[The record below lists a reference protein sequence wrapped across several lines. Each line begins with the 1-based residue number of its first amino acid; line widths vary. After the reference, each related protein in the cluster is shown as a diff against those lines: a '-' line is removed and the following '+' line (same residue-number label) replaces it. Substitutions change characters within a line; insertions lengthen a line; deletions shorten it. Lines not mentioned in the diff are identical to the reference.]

1 MTKDNKQP
9 KNSLKKTP
17 LKPTKTNKTFIDK
30 EGIIINKHYDIIEDK
45 PIIHIYG
52 RFDDG
57 SSFEVISKYKPHFF
71 IKKDDELKA
80 KKLLHIE
87 TEEVELKTINDEP
100 VLKVFAK
107 LPKDVSKLR
116 KYFEDQDIACYE
128 ADILFT
134 RKFCIDK
141 NILTSIHIKGY
152 AEKGLF
158 TDWFLEDAE
167 LSKGKD
173 DCSSKIKLFSFD
185 IETDPD
191 AKEIYSVSMYNP
203 EISKVIIVNNEKLQK
218 TKIPKHVIVVPDEK
232 SLLLEFMKEIKLND
246 PDVLIGWNL
255 IDFDL
260 KILLEKS
267 KHYDIPFTL
276 GRSNSS
282 TSLRIADSFF
292 RDSSVNI
299 EGRVVLDGIQVLK
312 NSFIKLENYKL
323 NTVAKIYLDEEKLIT
338 EEDRG
343 ETIKTKYFE
352 NPLELIE
359 YNLKDSVLVYDIF
372 MVSKI
377 FELTLQRSCLIGL
390 HLDEVRA
397 SIASFDSLYIRE
409 LHRKG
414 FVAPS
419 NRSVVDEEGLGGYV
433 IDPKPGIYNNI
444 IVLDFKSLYPSIMRT
459 FNIDPLEYLGDVDD
473 LTNKGIHKNNKIII
487 YSEDELNNKDK
498 FIISPNKAVFANSSK
513 GILPNLLAHL
523 WSERDK
529 ARADNNELAR
539 YAIKILMNSM
549 YGVLASRNSR
559 FHIRSLSNAI
569 TYFAQQTIK
578 MTQEKTIDA
587 GFEVIYGDTDSI
599 FVDVKTDDPLEAKRA
614 GEELEKNLNSFFQS
628 FVRNEYHRDSILEI
642 EFEKQ
647 YLKLFIPSA
656 RGESSK
662 GAKKRYA
669 GKLLIDIDT
678 GETKIDF
685 TGLEFVRRDW
695 TDVSKRF
702 QLGLIERV
710 FNDDPI
716 ESFVKSF
723 VEDLKNGKY
732 DSDLVYRKAL
742 RKNLS
747 EYTKTTPPHVKAARL
762 LDEKEQK
769 GVIRYFMT
777 TKGPEPVS
785 KRKNPIDYEHYIEKQ
800 IKPIANSILEL
811 KNTSFDDVIKGSKQK
826 GLGGFF

>member
-1 MTKDNKQP
+1 MAYTHSKNYKKVLIKSNKKLQ
-9 KNSLKKTP
+9 NAESFKT
-17 LKPTKTNKTFIDK
+17 
-30 EGIIINKHYDIIEDK
+30 EGDLLEAFRDELLNFDPDII
-45 PIIHIYG
+45 
-52 RFDDG
+52 
-57 SSFEVISKYKPHFF
+57 
-71 IKKDDELKA
+71 
-80 KKLLHIE
+80 
-87 TEEVELKTINDEP
+87 T
-100 VLKVFAK
+100 
-107 LPKDVSKLR
+107 
-116 KYFEDQDIACYE
+116 
-128 ADILFT
+128 
-134 RKFCIDK
+134 
-141 NILTSIHIKGY
+141 
-152 AEKGLF
+152 
-158 TDWFLEDAE
+158 
-167 LSKGKD
+167 
-173 DCSSKIKLFSFD
+173 
-185 IETDPD
+185 
-191 AKEIYSVSMYNP
+191 
-203 EISKVIIVNNEKLQK
+203 
-218 TKIPKHVIVVPDEK
+218 
-232 SLLLEFMKEIKLND
+232 
-246 PDVLIGWNL
+246 GWNV

-260 KILLEKS
+260 KILSERS
-267 KHYDIPFTL
+267 KKHDIPLTI
-276 GRSNSS
+276 GRTNSNIK
-282 TSLRIADSFF
+282 LRIADSFF
-292 RDSSVNI
+292 RDSSA
-299 EGRVVLDGIQVLK
+299 ELSGRIVLDGIHVLK
-312 NSFIKLENYKL
+312 NSFVKFDNYKL
-323 NTVAKIYLDEEKLIT
+323 NTVAKEYLQDSKLI
-338 EEDRG
+338 EEDDRG
-343 ETIKTKYFE
+343 ETIKNKYFNE
-352 NPLELIE
+352 PLELIE
-359 YNLKDSVLVYDIF
+359 YNLKDSKLVFDILNI
-372 MVSKI
+372 SKTLD
-377 FELTLQRSCLIGL
+377 LTIQRSKLIGL

-433 IDPKPGIYNNI
+433 IDPKPGIYDNI

-459 FNIDPLEYLGDVDD
+459 FNIDPLEYIGDFSELTSRGVDLGGKRVVF
-473 LTNKGIHKNNKIII
+473 
-487 YSEDELNNKDK
+487 SEDELKDKDK
-498 FIISPNKAVFANSSK
+498 FIISPNNAVFRNSPE
-513 GILPNLLAHL
+513 GILPNILAKL

-529 ARADNNELAR
+529 ARSEGNELAR

-578 MTQEKTIDA
+578 MTQEKTIEG

-628 FVRNEYHRDSILEI
+628 FVRNEYRRDSVLEI

-710 FNDDPI
+710 FNGDPI

-723 VEDLKNGKY
+723 VDDLKNGKY

-742 RKNLS
+742 RKDLS